1 MATVAETVKGSLLGT
16 SEPEELSPS
25 SRKTFLKHAR
35 RDEDTD
41 ELYMGEEEFVNAIA
55 PPDQDY
61 VSLKVPLLRIR
72 SPIPPIV
79 YHSNTNSSLFVAQN
93 QA

>member
-25 SRKTFLKHAR
+25 SRTTFLKHAR

-61 VSLKVPLLRIR
+61 VSLKSPPLRSR
-72 SPIPPIV
+72 SPTLTIAS
-79 YHSNTNSSLFVAQN
+79 HSILTLCCL
-93 QA
+93 

>member
-1 MATVAETVKGSLLGT
+1 MATVAETVKESLLGT
-16 SEPEELSPS
+16 SQPEELSPS
-25 SRKTFLKHAR
+25 SRTTFLKHAR

-61 VSLKVPLLRIR
+61 VSPNVPYCAADL
-72 SPIPPIV
+72 PPS
-79 YHSNTNSSLFVAQN
+79 HCKPQHTNSSLFVAQN

>member
-1 MATVAETVKGSLLGT
+1 MATVAETVKESLLGT
-16 SEPEELSPS
+16 SQPEELSPS
-25 SRKTFLKHAR
+25 SRTTFLKHAR

-61 VSLKVPLLRIR
+61 VSLNVPYCAADLQ
-72 SPIPPIV
+72 PPIAN
-79 YHSNTNSSLFVAQN
+79 HSILTLRCL
-93 QA
+93 

>member
-1 MATVAETVKGSLLGT
+1 MATVAESVKESLLGI
-16 SEPEELSPS
+16 SQPEELSSS

-55 PPDQDY
+55 PPEQNY
-61 VSLKVPLLRIR
+61 VSSLSLSPRQPISPL
-72 SPIPPIV
+72 
-79 YHSNTNSSLFVAQN
+79 Q
-93 QA
+93 

>member
-1 MATVAETVKGSLLGT
+1 MATVAETVKESLLGT
-16 SEPEELSPS
+16 SQPGELSPS
-25 SRKTFLKHAR
+25 SRTTFLKHAR

-61 VSLKVPLLRIR
+61 VCLKCLMAQPTSNPTIANHSILTLRC
-72 SPIPPIV
+72 
-79 YHSNTNSSLFVAQN
+79 L
-93 QA
+93 

>member
-1 MATVAETVKGSLLGT
+1 MATVAETVKESLLGT
-16 SEPEELSPS
+16 SQPAELSAS
-25 SRKTFLKHAR
+25 SRTTFLKHAR
-35 RDEDTD
+35 RDEDTG

-61 VSLKVPLLRIR
+61 VSLM
-72 SPIPPIV
+72 SPIAQL
-79 YHSNTNSSLFVAQN
+79 NTNCSLPVAQN

>member
-1 MATVAETVKGSLLGT
+1 MATVAETVKESLLGT
-16 SEPEELSPS
+16 SQPEELSPS
-25 SRKTFLKHAR
+25 SRTTFLKHAR

-61 VSLKVPLLRIR
+61 VSLKVPYCAADLQ
-72 SPIPPIV
+72 PPPIV
-79 YHSNTNSSLFVAQN
+79 NHSNTNSSLL
-93 QA
+93 

>member
-1 MATVAETVKGSLLGT
+1 MATVAETVKESLLGT
-16 SEPEELSPS
+16 SQPEELSPS
-25 SRKTFLKHAR
+25 SRTTFLKHAR

-61 VSLKVPLLRIR
+61 VSLNVPYC
-72 SPIPPIV
+72 SPT
-79 YHSNTNSSLFVAQN
+79 SNCKPQHTNSSLFVAQN

>member
-1 MATVAETVKGSLLGT
+1 MATVAETVKESLLGT
-16 SEPEELSPS
+16 SLPGELSPS
-25 SRKTFLKHAR
+25 SRTTFLKHAR

-61 VSLKVPLLRIR
+61 VSRSLVSNPTIANHSTLTLRC
-72 SPIPPIV
+72 
-79 YHSNTNSSLFVAQN
+79 FVAQN